1 MEISIFKRNCHFYDS
16 VTNRPEKP
24 IRETIIIDNTEP
36 NRQPAA
42 PDPINFT
49 LLSVYQVG
57 KNLVVK
63 INYPDCT
70 NYEGNKICVYINTK
84 KKEFISRTNID
95 PHFSKTL
102 DSPFARFQPTDDGWK
117 AAVKLAKII

>member
-1 MEISIFKRNCHFYDS
+1 MGCSPFKKNCSFYDS
-16 VTNRPEKP
+16 TQRPV
-24 IRETIIIDNTEP
+24 RETIIINNSIEPDNI
-36 NRQPAA
+36 QPAA
-42 PDPINFT
+42 PNPINFT

-57 KNLVVK
+57 KNIVVK

-70 NYEGNKICVYINTK
+70 NYEGNKICVYRNTK
-84 KKEFISRTNID
+84 KKEFIQRTNID

-117 AAVKLAKII
+117 AAIELAKII